1 MYYRIGLGKWEKE
14 WHDKDFDGD
23 VLGIFSYDEMHACG
37 KQWNI
42 PPEALSEARRFG
54 YAKYDSYEN
63 FDCISLEMLDFHNIL
78 LSKGSVLLYLEKGRA
93 FFFTAKTR
101 EVRKILESC
110 MAELGERITLARVIY
125 SFFEKQTKEDDTV
138 FDGIEKEIMDLE
150 QALIVSGKRDCVQE
164 IISLRK
170 RLMVLKKYY
179 EQFLTVLDILIENE
193 NDIFDEKV
201 LRSFRMLHRRTER
214 RCQSILNLRESVTQV
229 RESYEAEVDINLNT
243 TMKIFTV
250 VTTIFLPLTLVA
262 GWYGMNFEMPEYQ
275 WKHGY
280 LFVALL
286 SVASVVFW
294 IAFFKKKKWF

>member
-1 MYYRIGLGKWEKE
+1 
-14 WHDKDFDGD
+14 
-23 VLGIFSYDEMHACG
+23 
-37 KQWNI
+37 
-42 PPEALSEARRFG
+42 
-54 YAKYDSYEN
+54 
-63 FDCISLEMLDFHNIL
+63 
-78 LSKGSVLLYLEKGRA
+78 
-93 FFFTAKTR
+93 
-101 EVRKILESC
+101 

-262 GWYGMNFEMPEYQ
+262 GWYGMNFDMPEYQ

-280 LFVALL
+280 LFVVLL